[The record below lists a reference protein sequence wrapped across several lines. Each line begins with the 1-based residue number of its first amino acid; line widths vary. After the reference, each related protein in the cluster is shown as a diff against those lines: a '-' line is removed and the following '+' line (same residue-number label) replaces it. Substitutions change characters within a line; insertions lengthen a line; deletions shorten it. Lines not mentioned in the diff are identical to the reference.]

1 MHIGILE
8 TGVPPGDLG
17 ARFGS
22 YADMMVTLLGPG
34 FTTETFAAQDG
45 VLPAGPEGFDGFL
58 VTGSPAG
65 VYDDLPWIGPLAQ
78 FLRDVRGRTRLVGIC
93 FGHQIIAHAFGGT
106 VVKSDRGWG
115 LGRHD
120 YAVGDGAEI
129 AGAASLGILV
139 SHQDQVVV
147 PPPDATIVAGSD
159 FTPFAMLAYGGD
171 AISCQGHPE
180 FEPAFARALLESREA
195 RLPPDVVR
203 TAFTTVD
210 DPGDRDV
217 IAGWIRGY
225 LSKPGRSAA
234 QA

>member
-8 TGVPPGDLG
+8 TGVPPGDL
-17 ARFGS
+17 ASRFGS
-22 YADMMVTLLGPG
+22 YADMMAALLGPG
-34 FTTETFAAQDG
+34 FSTQTFAVQDG

-65 VYDDLPWIGPLAQ
+65 VYDDLPWIAPLAQ
-78 FLRDVRGRTRLVGIC
+78 FLRDMRGRTRLVGIC

-106 VVKSDRGWG
+106 VIKSDKGWG

-120 YAVGDGAEI
+120 YTVGDGAEI

-147 PPPDATIVAGSD
+147 PPPGATIVAGSD
-159 FTPFAMLAYGGD
+159 FTPFAMLAYGDD

-180 FEPAFARALLESREA
+180 FTPAFARALLENRQA

-203 TAFTTVD
+203 TAFASID
-210 DPGDRDV
+210 DPGDREA
-217 IAGWIRGY
+217 IACWIRGF
-225 LSKPGRSAA
+225 LGQPRRSVARA
-234 QA
+234 